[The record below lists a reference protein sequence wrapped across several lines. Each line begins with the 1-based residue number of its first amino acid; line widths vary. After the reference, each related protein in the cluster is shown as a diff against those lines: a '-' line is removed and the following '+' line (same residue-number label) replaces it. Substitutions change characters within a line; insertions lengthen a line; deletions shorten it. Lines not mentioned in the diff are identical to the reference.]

1 MQPKGVR
8 SVASIPFASDAGCR
22 ATGLSRD
29 LEVFKTREKGWGVRC
44 WHKIYAGDYI
54 AEYVGEILTIEDAE
68 ERENDE
74 YFFDCRVVPAA
85 ARKDHLF
92 SMTDGDSTL
101 LNDTGSEFLID
112 GRVRGN
118 VMRYINH
125 SCEPNLVVQCVFVG
139 SETLPRICVFAWKD
153 IQPGEELCYDYAQE
167 QNSDAAPFQC
177 HCGAP
182 TCKSRPQGQ
191 APSASGPPAPA
202 GAREAHAVRAADLS
216 GSDSN
221 TTSGSGSVY

>member
-1 MQPKGVR
+1 LLAFCLLLTLVY
-8 SVASIPFASDAGCR
+8 R
-22 ATGLSRD
+22 APGLPRD

-54 AEYVGEILTIEDAE
+54 SEYVGEILTIEDSE

-74 YFFDCRVVPAA
+74 YFFDCRVIPAA
-85 ARKDHLF
+85 ARNDHLY
-92 SMTDGDSTL
+92 SMTDGDSTR
-101 LNDTGSEFLID
+101 LNESGSEFLID

-118 VMRYINH
+118 VTRYINH
-125 SCEPNLVVQCVFVG
+125 SCDPNLIVQCVFVG
-139 SETLPRICVFAWKD
+139 SERLPRICLFAWKD

-182 TCKSRPQGQ
+182 TCKGQNRNQGSCAASA
-191 APSASGPPAPA
+191 APARASASA
-202 GAREAHAVRAADLS
+202 GAVEAHAVGAVNVSAPDPQR
-216 GSDSN
+216 
-221 TTSGSGSVY
+221 